1 MVIYTGVYH
10 PYRAA
15 AGASGDP
22 PHRAAAGAPGC
33 RLRHPSAG
41 EVNAGRRHHQ
51 EMVVSC
57 DFNGILMGF

>member
-51 EMVVSC
+51 EMVVS
-57 DFNGILMGF
+57 